1 MRFYSTALALLA
13 LASTSF
19 AELSVRV
26 VNATAPGTSTAQVRG
41 LPGQRVLLFIS
52 ATEAPTTISELI
64 TLDINPLRQLA
75 AEITL
80 GLTLNAQ
87 GQANFS
93 FATTG
98 SLTGERLTFQAAALA
113 PTPEVSNI
121 CRATYLSANT
131 LGTALGTALSAF
143 GDAFT
148 LPDGRVALVGGAGP
162 VVSAYDPC
170 TQETQ
175 VIGVVPSANLFAARA
190 QLADGRILV
199 AGGIG
204 TNGQPSAEAFV
215 FDPATA
221 IATALP
227 PMAVPRLGAAAAR
240 RADGKIMVTGG
251 IDTTSFADVA
261 AFFGA
266 IEATTELYDPVTNT
280 FVAGPNMP
288 EPKAF
293 HTASVL
299 NNNQILVAGGLGI
312 VQFVGIP
319 YVSNLGYVSNANGT
333 SFGALPKVF
342 TTGRFLHNA
351 TKLADGRVLVSG
363 GLTAD
368 LGGVLKT
375 GDVTQIAFTS
385 IATTSLYSTSGFGSF
400 SNGPV
405 LSSPRALHSVAAL
418 NNGRA
423 LLCGG
428 VSGALDI
435 GAILSGTISL
445 PAATATTELVSA
457 SATRLAPTM
466 GAARVGGVAVS
477 SPADGRAFLFG
488 GGPTAIELYQP

>member
-121 CRATYLSANT
+121 CRATYLSANAV
-131 LGTALGTALSAF
+131 GTTLSAF